1 MRFRL
6 SGSGRRQPGGRL
18 GCRVHRLG
26 DKGEDVRAL
35 QTRLIELG
43 YAVGAADGIYGFMT
57 EDAVRDLQKDF
68 RLRIDGIAGR
78 QVYGVVREKVPQTR
92 LTAVVKPQDTLMSLA
107 GRYGVSEL
115 AIRSAN
121 HLHGPRSFY
130 PGLRLVI
137 HRREVAG
144 MFDETMSPAEAIEA
158 LNQHFRELSF
168 VCPMWFR
175 VDAGGSLRGGTVTA
189 VANLAKAYRLPLYA
203 GIRLGP
209 WSELSQAQIKNL
221 FWSRKLRR
229 RVVEEIFML
238 SQRRAFAGINLVL
251 DGILPRDRRFVG
263 KLSRQLARRLKT
275 RETPLLI
282 TVPATAGARGEK
294 SRTLPYDHGLLAA
307 VASRLI
313 LLADTAG
320 DPARG
325 EPASGDPARWDPAWL
340 EEAISFTIK
349 RAPCWKLIA
358 GGPAGGDAGLPW
370 DGLLPLVNRYNMAG
384 VAIYGPARD
393 GQKPWRAVP
402 HFFEVAR

>member
-6 SGSGRRQPGGRL
+6 AGSGRRQPGGRL

-115 AIRSAN
+115 AIRSTN
-121 HLHGPRSFY
+121 HLHRPRSFY

-144 MFDETMSPAEAIEA
+144 MLDETMSPAEAIEA

-168 VCPMWFR
+168 VCPVWFR
-175 VDAGGSLRGGTVTA
+175 VDAGGFLRGGMVTA

-221 FWSRKLRR
+221 LWSRELRR

-263 KLSRQLARRLKT
+263 QLARQLARRLKT
-275 RETPLLI
+275 RETSLLI
-282 TVPATAGARGEK
+282 TVPATTGARGERN
-294 SRTLPYDHGLLAA
+294 RTLPYDHGLLAA

-320 DPARG
+320 DPAR
-325 EPASGDPARWDPAWL
+325 RDPAWL
-340 EEAISFTIK
+340 EETISFTIK
-349 RAPCWKLIA
+349 RVPCWKLIT

-370 DGLLPLVNRYNMAG
+370 DGLLPLVNRYNLAG
-384 VAIYGPARD
+384 VAIFGPARD

>member
-6 SGSGRRQPGGRL
+6 SGSDGRQPGGRL
-18 GCRVHRLG
+18 GCRVLRAG

-57 EDAVRDLQKDF
+57 EDAVRDLQKEF

-78 QVYGVVREKVPQTR
+78 QVHGVIREKVPQTR

-115 AIRSAN
+115 AIRSTN
-121 HLHGPRSFY
+121 HLRGSRSFY
-130 PGLRLVI
+130 SGRRLVV

-144 MFDETMSPAEAIEA
+144 ILDEAMGPAEAVGA

-168 VCPMWFR
+168 VCPVWFR
-175 VDAGGSLRGGTVTA
+175 VAAGGALRGETMTA
-189 VANLAKAYRLPLYA
+189 VANLARTYRLPLYA
-203 GIRLGP
+203 GVRLGP

-221 FWSRKLRR
+221 LWSRRLRR
-229 RVVEEIFML
+229 RVVEEIFLL

-263 KLSRQLARRLKT
+263 KLARQLARRLKT
-275 RETPLLI
+275 RGTPLLI
-282 TVPATAGARGEK
+282 TVPATTGARGER
-294 SRTLPYDHGLLAA
+294 SRAWPYDHGLLAA
-307 VASRLI
+307 AASRLI

-320 DPARG
+320 DPAG
-325 EPASGDPARWDPAWL
+325 GDPASGDPPKWDPAWL

-349 RAPCWKLIA
+349 RAPCWKLMA

-370 DGLLPLVNRYNMAG
+370 EGLLPLINRYNMAG